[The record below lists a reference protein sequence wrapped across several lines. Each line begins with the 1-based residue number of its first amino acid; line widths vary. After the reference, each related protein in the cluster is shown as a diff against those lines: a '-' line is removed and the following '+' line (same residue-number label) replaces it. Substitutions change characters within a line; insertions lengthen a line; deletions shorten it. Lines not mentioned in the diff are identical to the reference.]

1 MFCMLVTSECVRGM
15 QGRLK
20 SIYSI
25 YKKMIRKKIPVR
37 QVYDARA
44 LRIIVD
50 DEGGSRTGDAWA
62 AAYRW
67 APPQVN
73 PPPRPQSGG
82 LGWVPQSL
90 MLHMSHVNARA
101 SNVCSTSSYPLN
113 PFILIVITW

>member
-1 MFCMLVTSECVRGM
+1 M

-67 APPQVN
+67 AALQCSHTHHSLLSSKYLICKWLSPSNAAKQQSHGHLCQKDRGYYALVSRQV
-73 PPPRPQSGG
+73 
-82 LGWVPQSL
+82 
-90 MLHMSHVNARA
+90 
-101 SNVCSTSSYPLN
+101 
-113 PFILIVITW
+113 

>member
-1 MFCMLVTSECVRGM
+1 MHVLNGKCGV

-62 AAYRW
+62 AAYR
-67 APPQVN
+67 
-73 PPPRPQSGG
+73 
-82 LGWVPQSL
+82 
-90 MLHMSHVNARA
+90 
-101 SNVCSTSSYPLN
+101 
-113 PFILIVITW
+113 

>member
-1 MFCMLVTSECVRGM
+1 MAQASQVDCIQVLFGAPGHFSAIAGGHEEGRIRTRAECHVHISNQLCTTVCIRLEYVVHVLNGECGV

-62 AAYRW
+62 AAYR
-67 APPQVN
+67 
-73 PPPRPQSGG
+73 
-82 LGWVPQSL
+82 
-90 MLHMSHVNARA
+90 
-101 SNVCSTSSYPLN
+101 
-113 PFILIVITW
+113 